1 MVAQGFLA
9 GAVAK
14 AIGAFCE
21 LDESLVESRLLNKSR
36 ISLKDLRLKP
46 QVIRQTDDCT
56 VELHGKIESA
66 VFQWKWSSK
75 GLLKKCTFTLSGL
88 RISLKP
94 VSGIPYQNNDKSS
107 NREKESEEINLNE
120 GKKGKKKWKDRI
132 LLKILDQLSVKIK
145 DVQII
150 IEAPRNAMEVNMP
163 WKRQLMVFGKELEL
177 ESLGRIYPKPFLNG
191 KTFRR
196 KNAAFAPLL
205 QQLKIGSLSS
215 KVIIVHKDGNAELL
229 PLIHP
234 FQYHARVKRV
244 DGKRF
249 TSFSMGLE
257 VEGMKLSSIQSLP
270 FPSLVQSGSLGA
282 YESIMTGAE
291 RVEVYADEDEIETSL
306 CNFQTL
312 NMAQSVSWEFSN
324 TNNSIESRDD
334 TVEVENNDDR
344 EPTEELFFVLQNEQ
358 IMCLFSVLSM
368 LAGEKNENK
377 KSDDNDVL
385 GSTNILMR
393 PGSLVKLSK
402 ISPENFGKSSRAIVK
417 ASKFDLSFPAI
428 HLELPNGASLTA
440 SDCNLKLRLDNS
452 LFQIVG
458 TGEVFLDNERA
469 LPVDTTWTVD
479 MKKKEVTLKTS
490 SDIITPRQHWDWN
503 FHHDEEQT
511 KTPIEVEFK
520 KVRQIGAGFAQLL
533 QTRKSV
539 QRKSSSISP
548 PGNNGIAPSSHPW
561 SVKIEGNSRLV
572 F

>member
-1 MVAQGFLA
+1 MVAQGFFA

-46 QVIRQTDDCT
+46 QVIKQNDDFT
-56 VELHGKIESA
+56 VELHGKIKSA

-88 RISLKP
+88 RVTLKP
-94 VSGIPYQNNDKSS
+94 VSGIPYQNNEKSS
-107 NREKESEEINLNE
+107 NREKESEE
-120 GKKGKKKWKDRI
+120 GKKGKKNWKDKI
-132 LLKILDQLSVKIK
+132 LLKILDQLYVKIE

-150 IEAPRNAMEVNMP
+150 VEAPRNAMEENMP
-163 WKRQLMVFGKELEL
+163 WKRQLMVFGKDLEL

-191 KTFRR
+191 RAFRR

-215 KVIIVHKDGNAELL
+215 KVIIIHKDGNAELL

-249 TSFSMGLE
+249 ASFSMGLE

-324 TNNSIESRDD
+324 TYNNIESRDD
-334 TVEVENNDDR
+334 TVEVENNEDR
-344 EPTEELFFVLQNEQ
+344 EPTDELFFVLQNDQ

-368 LAGEKNENK
+368 LSGEKNENK
-377 KSDDNDVL
+377 ESEDNDVR
-385 GSTNILMR
+385 GSTNVLMR

-402 ISPENFGKSSRAIVK
+402 ISPANFSKSSRAIVK
-417 ASKFDLSFPAI
+417 ASKFDLPFPAI

-458 TGEVFLDNERA
+458 TGEVFLDNECA

-479 MKKKEVTLKTS
+479 MKKKEIILKTS
-490 SDIITPRQHWDWN
+490 SDTLTPHHNWDWN

-511 KTPIEVEFK
+511 QTPIEVEFK

-533 QTRKSV
+533 QTRKLV
-539 QRKSSSISP
+539 QRKSSSTSLSDNY
-548 PGNNGIAPSSHPW
+548 GAAPSSHRW
-561 SVKIEGNSRLV
+561 SVMIEGNSRLV